1 VRAQARHRCGRVAVL
16 AAAIVWLTAGAG
28 RAAAQDTTGMGSVAG
43 TLRDAAGQ
51 VLAATPVCL
60 QGTTSCSDTDGA
72 GRFRFADVRGGT
84 YRLEILPPG
93 RLPVVSDPID
103 VRPGVES
110 SIELVVPQENGV
122 SQSVTVSAPELS
134 MPPAVKTSAYL
145 VSTASL
151 LKSAAALQDVSRYVQ
166 SLPGVVIG
174 TNDFRNDII
183 VRGGSPLENLFVV
196 DNVEI
201 PNINT
206 FANFASAGGTVSILD
221 AQLLQDVTFLTGG
234 YPAPYGNRTS
244 SVLQVTQREGS
255 RDEFRGWAT
264 LGFAGAGAIAE
275 GPIASDKGSWVVSAR
290 RSFLD
295 LFTDDVGI
303 GGVPVLYTL
312 NAKAVYDLSPRD
324 RVWAVNVSA
333 VDDIRLGLND
343 DTELDDALA
352 NFDIRYE
359 GARSATG
366 FNWQRLLGTRGVGLL
381 GVTHSEARVRQQ
393 VKDLVRDSVPPP
405 DVPPEAL
412 IETSPIVY
420 AEDSREGETTVKYDL
435 TLHLPGVDTVQAGA
449 SVKTSGLRYDVDS
462 PYGNDTP
469 YSPEPGVDPLQ
480 LSSTFRAFQASAY
493 AQFTANLAPRVAL
506 TAGGRF
512 DHYDVL
518 GQSRFSP
525 RVGASVALSD
535 ELSWRFSA
543 GQYYQAP
550 AFLFVSSFP
559 EHRALLPWRADHL
572 VTGLVWSPSPGLR
585 LSAEAYRKTYR
596 DYPVAAELPSVSLAN
611 IGDTFDV
618 REILFRLTSAG
629 EGVAEGVE
637 LFAEQRLTRRL
648 YGQANVSFSRTRHAG
663 LDGVRRPGSF
673 DYPFVFNVTGGYRMS
688 DTWEASARAAF
699 LSGRPYTPY
708 DETVSETQ
716 RRGVYDLSRVN
727 ALRAPDYVR
736 LDLRADRRF
745 TVGNQVVNVFF
756 GVQNVTN
763 RRNVA
768 GYQWN
773 RRTNGVQVSQQQGV
787 FPILGFDW
795 RF

>member
-1 VRAQARHRCGRVAVL
+1 
-16 AAAIVWLTAGAG
+16 
-28 RAAAQDTTGMGSVAG
+28 
-43 TLRDAAGQ
+43 
-51 VLAATPVCL
+51 
-60 QGTTSCSDTDGA
+60 
-72 GRFRFADVRGGT
+72 
-84 YRLEILPPG
+84 
-93 RLPVVSDPID
+93 
-103 VRPGVES
+103 
-110 SIELVVPQENGV
+110 
-122 SQSVTVSAPELS
+122 
-134 MPPAVKTSAYL
+134 
-145 VSTASL
+145 
-151 LKSAAALQDVSRYVQ
+151 
-166 SLPGVVIG
+166 
-174 TNDFRNDII
+174 
-183 VRGGSPLENLFVV
+183 
-196 DNVEI
+196 
-201 PNINT
+201 
-206 FANFASAGGTVSILD
+206 
-221 AQLLQDVTFLTGG
+221 
-234 YPAPYGNRTS
+234 
-244 SVLQVTQREGS
+244 
-255 RDEFRGWAT
+255 
-264 LGFAGAGAIAE
+264 
-275 GPIASDKGSWVVSAR
+275 
-290 RSFLD
+290 
-295 LFTDDVGI
+295 
-303 GGVPVLYTL
+303 
-312 NAKAVYDLSPRD
+312 
-324 RVWAVNVSA
+324 
-333 VDDIRLGLND
+333 
-343 DTELDDALA
+343 
-352 NFDIRYE
+352 
-359 GARSATG
+359 
-366 FNWQRLLGTRGVGLL
+366 
-381 GVTHSEARVRQQ
+381 
-393 VKDLVRDSVPPP
+393 
-405 DVPPEAL
+405 
-412 IETSPIVY
+412 
-420 AEDSREGETTVKYDL
+420 
-435 TLHLPGVDTVQAGA
+435 
-449 SVKTSGLRYDVDS
+449 
-462 PYGNDTP
+462 
-469 YSPEPGVDPLQ
+469 
-480 LSSTFRAFQASAY
+480 
-493 AQFTANLAPRVAL
+493 VAL